1 MAYKIAIFNMK
12 GGVGKSATATNLAD
26 GISRFKK
33 KKVLLVDIDP
43 QGTSGASL
51 GIEIWKLET
60 QLKDV
65 LQSDSPT
72 ERKQLF
78 KGAIAKVCS
87 SQFDVLPSN
96 IMLAVEELQISGLP
110 GRENLL
116 KRVLNEVD
124 SEYDFTL
131 IDCPPNIGVFS
142 INALK
147 ASDGVI
153 VPVDMSY
160 VGLLGVQG
168 VEYAFD
174 LVKNFLDHQ
183 VNVLGVLA
191 TKFDGRQKISKDVL
205 ASLQEHFTE
214 RMFKT
219 VIPTT
224 VRISEAPSFG
234 VSIFEHDPKGTGAK
248 AYKDLM
254 NEALKRI

>member
-72 ERKQLF
+72 ERKQRF
-78 KGAIAKVCS
+78 KSAIVKVCAH
-87 SQFDVLPSN
+87 QFDVLPSN
-96 IMLAVEELQISGLP
+96 ILLAVEELQISGLP

-116 KRVLNEVD
+116 KRTLSEID

-168 VEYAFD
+168 VEYAFN

-205 ASLQEHFTE
+205 TSLQEHFQE

-254 NEALKRI
+254 NELLKRI

>member
-26 GISRFKK
+26 GLSRFKR

-65 LQSDSPT
+65 LQSETAT
-72 ERKQLF
+72 ERKQRL
-78 KGAIAKVCS
+78 KQAIVPVCDNRV
-87 SQFDVLPSN
+87 DVFPSN
-96 IMLAVEELQISGLP
+96 ILLAVEELQISGLP

-116 KRVLNEVD
+116 KRLLAEID
-124 SEYDFTL
+124 TEYDFIL

-168 VEYAFD
+168 VEYAFN
-174 LVKNFLDHQ
+174 LVKNFLDHD
-183 VNVLGVLA
+183 VNLLGVLA
-191 TKFDGRQKISKDVL
+191 TKFDGRQKIGKDVL
-205 ASLQEHFTE
+205 IYLQEHFKE
-214 RMFKT
+214 DMFKV

-234 VSIFEHDPKGTGAK
+234 ISIFDHDPKGTGSK
-248 AYKDLM
+248 AYKELL
-254 NEALKRI
+254 NEMLKRL

>member
-26 GISRFKK
+26 GLSRFKR

-65 LQSDSPT
+65 LQSDTPS
-72 ERKQLF
+72 ERKQRL
-78 KGAIAKVCS
+78 KQAIVPVC
-87 SQFDVLPSN
+87 DDRVHVLPSN
-96 IMLAVEELQISGLP
+96 ILLAVEELQISGLP

-116 KRVLNEVD
+116 KRLLAEID
-124 SEYDFTL
+124 AEYDFIL

-168 VEYAFD
+168 VEYAFN
-174 LVKNFLDHQ
+174 LVKNFLDHD
-183 VNVLGVLA
+183 VNLLGVLA
-191 TKFDGRQKISKDVL
+191 TKFDGRQKIGKDVL
-205 ASLQEHFTE
+205 VYLQEHFKE
-214 RMFKT
+214 DMFKV

-234 VSIFEHDPKGTGAK
+234 ISIFDHDPKGTGSK
-248 AYKDLM
+248 AYKDLLS
-254 NEALKRI
+254 EVLKRL

>member
-26 GISRFKK
+26 GLSRFKR

-65 LQSDSPT
+65 LQSETTS
-72 ERKQLF
+72 ERKQRL
-78 KGAIAKVCS
+78 KQAIVPVCDNRV
-87 SQFDVLPSN
+87 DVLPSN
-96 IMLAVEELQISGLP
+96 ILLAVEELQISGLP

-116 KRVLNEVD
+116 KRLLAEID
-124 SEYDFTL
+124 AEYDFIL

-168 VEYAFD
+168 VEYAFN
-174 LVKNFLDHQ
+174 LVKNFLDHD
-183 VNVLGVLA
+183 VNLLGVLA
-191 TKFDGRQKISKDVL
+191 TKFDGRQKIGKDVL
-205 ASLQEHFTE
+205 VYLQEHFKE
-214 RMFKT
+214 SMFK
-219 VIPTT
+219 VIIPTT

-234 VSIFEHDPKGTGAK
+234 VSIFDHDPKGTGSK
-248 AYKDLM
+248 AYKELI
-254 NEALKRI
+254 NEMLKRL

>member
-26 GISRFKK
+26 GLSRFKR

-43 QGTSGASL
+43 QGTSSASL
-51 GIEIWKLET
+51 GIEIWNLKT

-65 LQSDSPT
+65 LQSDTPS
-72 ERKQLF
+72 ERKKLLEQ
-78 KGAIAKVCS
+78 AIIPTCHNRV
-87 SQFDVLPSN
+87 DVLPSN
-96 IMLAVEELQISGLP
+96 ILLAVEELQISGLP

-116 KRVLNEVD
+116 KRSLSD
-124 SEYDFTL
+124 IDAEYDFIL

-168 VEYAFD
+168 VEYAFS
-174 LVKNFLDHQ
+174 LVENFLDHD
-183 VNVLGVLA
+183 VNLLGVLA
-191 TKFDGRQKISKDVL
+191 TKFDGRQKIGKDVL
-205 ASLQEHFTE
+205 AYLQEHFKDD
-214 RMFKT
+214 MFK
-219 VIPTT
+219 VIIPTT

-234 VSIFEHDPKGTGAK
+234 ISIFDHDPKGTGSI
-248 AYKDLM
+248 AYKELLG
-254 NEALKRI
+254 EVLKRL

>member
-26 GISRFKK
+26 GLSRFKG

-65 LQSDSPT
+65 LQSET
-72 ERKQLF
+72 AAERKKLLKQ
-78 KGAIAKVCS
+78 AIVPVCDNRV
-87 SQFDVLPSN
+87 DVLPSN
-96 IMLAVEELQISGLP
+96 ILLAVEELQISGLP

-116 KRVLNEVD
+116 KRLLAGID
-124 SEYDFTL
+124 AEYDFIL

-168 VEYAFD
+168 VEYAFN
-174 LVKNFLDHQ
+174 LVKNFLDHD
-183 VNVLGVLA
+183 VKLLGVLA
-191 TKFDGRQKISKDVL
+191 TKFDGRQKIGKDVL
-205 ASLQEHFTE
+205 IYLQEHFKAA
-214 RMFKT
+214 MFK
-219 VIPTT
+219 VIIPTT

-234 VSIFEHDPKGTGAK
+234 ISIFDHDPKGTGSK
-248 AYKDLM
+248 AYKELI
-254 NEALKRI
+254 NEMLKRL